1 MKRKRIASSN
11 IKTVTID
18 TIANYLACGVTLL
31 PSLYDEFI
39 DRMMEEDQ
47 RSLVCI
53 LPNVRLQHYSSTV
66 SKKIK
71 SILKQA

>member
-1 MKRKRIASSN
+1 MKRKRIDSSN
-11 IKTVTID
+11 TKIVTID
-18 TIANYLACGVTLL
+18 NIALYLACGVTLM

-47 RSLVCI
+47 RSSVCV